1 MSATQQYNRR
11 QQQVNNSTGQRLY
24 HELENLIFDHAG
36 VQCTVFVRTP
46 GHISIRTKDYAD
58 FLIAKSVIK
67 GRVSK
72 EILRDFQTLEVV
84 K

>member
-1 MSATQQYNRR
+1 MNIGNRN
-11 QQQVNNSTGQRLY
+11 QIQGNVNNSTGQRLY
-24 HELENLIFDHAG
+24 MELENLIFDHAG

-58 FLIAKSVIK
+58 FLIARSVIK
-67 GRVSK
+67 DRVSK
-72 EILRDFQTLEVV
+72 EIYRDFQTLEVV

>member
-1 MSATQQYNRR
+1 MNIGNRN
-11 QQQVNNSTGQRLY
+11 QIQGNVNNSNGQRLY
-24 HELENLIFDHAG
+24 MELENLIFDHAG
-36 VQCTVFVRTP
+36 VQCTVYVRTP

-67 GRVSK
+67 GRTSK
-72 EILRDFQTLEVV
+72 EILRDFETLEVV